1 MKKIFYILA
10 VMGLFMTT
18 GCEKDNIWG
27 EGDPAYEHI
36 YYIGFYKSIKFDYYV
51 TFEIAANGAAQWRE
65 GSTTSNGTWQATEPA
80 NVAGVPFEFHS
91 ERVRT
96 YDAVSKFWVVANGL
110 STGDYTLTLEDGTA
124 LSPDGSGVYSITW
137 PQAKKGVKKVLV
149 TRRTAAVGDL
159 KFYTLNPAS
168 ILNTN
173 DIPTTVNN
181 ITNDCEVRFQF
192 NSYRCFG
199 RSYSKP
205 NITNSTVTVIFRL
218 PILSL

>member
-18 GCEKDNIWG
+18 SCEKDNIWG

-36 YYIGFYKSIKFDYYV
+36 YYVGFYKSIKFDYYV
-51 TFEIAANGAAQWRE
+51 TFEIAANGASQWRE
-65 GSTTSNGTWQATEPA
+65 GSTTANGTWQATEPA

-110 STGDYTLTLEDGTA
+110 SVGGDYTLTLEDGTA
-124 LSPDGSGVYSITW
+124 LSPDGSGVYSIIWT
-137 PQAKKGVKKVLV
+137 QAKKGVKKVLV
-149 TRRTAAVGDL
+149 TRKSAAVGDL

-173 DIPTTVNN
+173 DLPTTVNN
-181 ITNDCEVRFQF
+181 KTDDCEVRGLSHDIIFDK
-192 NSYRCFG
+192 SDYT
-199 RSYSKP
+199 KP
-205 NITNSTVTVIFRL
+205 NITNSTVTVYFR
-218 PILSL
+218 